1 MIQVEIYF
9 GSLIIFLVVNYGG
22 PYLQTQQTSLE
33 TQHNIFET
41 QHKIIET
48 QHNIIHT
55 QHKIVETQHNIIQTQ
70 HNIIETEH
78 NIIQTQHKIIET
90 QHKIIETQSSMQNW
104 YAIIQRTIPSLV
116 NRWRVMR
123 QTKSPR
129 NMDMFLIKCLVCS
142 EELDLTRL
150 FYSFWKS
157 TMQWKMKYIVSRYP
171 AAGKCF

>member
-1 MIQVEIYF
+1 MLTT
-9 GSLIIFLVVNYGG
+9 GYGG

-48 QHNIIHT
+48 QHNIIQT

-104 YAIIQRTIPSLV
+104 YAIIQRTILSLV
-116 NRWRVMR
+116 NRWHVMR

>member
-1 MIQVEIYF
+1 M
-9 GSLIIFLVVNYGG
+9 YGG

-48 QHNIIHT
+48 QHNIIQT
-55 QHKIVETQHNIIQTQ
+55 QHKIVETQHHIIQTQ

-104 YAIIQRTIPSLV
+104 YAIIQRTILSLV
-116 NRWRVMR
+116 NRWQVMR